1 MRVEWLKLSSSRGV
15 NSSDAISGVGH
26 HCFGCGTGPPHT
38 GSHLSAN
45 LRGSQGEGCTNASM
59 GRVGPRRSG
68 SAASLLPLTAY
79 PPPSPSPPSL
89 AMRVIVGLPRRKQY
103 VYMHV
108 SMCV

>member
-59 GRVGPRRSG
+59 GRVGP
-68 SAASLLPLTAY
+68 L
-79 PPPSPSPPSL
+79 PPSTRTSAGDPAVQPPFSHSL
-89 AMRVIVGLPRRKQY
+89 PTLPPVPPRPPLRRE
-103 VYMHV
+103 
-108 SMCV
+108 